1 MAKGNPNPKTEH
13 LQPYQFKKGQI
24 PNPFGRS
31 GKGISLKERAKKM
44 LAQMDD
50 KEAEAYLNGLD
61 KRTLW
66 EMAEGK
72 AKQDME
78 LSGEITKK
86 VISVDE

>member
-1 MAKGNPNPKTEH
+1 MGKGNPHPKIDH
-13 LQPYQFKKGQI
+13 LTPWQFKKGQI
-24 PNPFGRS
+24 SNPFGRS

-44 LAQMDD
+44 LLTMSD
-50 KEAEAYLNGLD
+50 KEAEEYLHGLD
-61 KRTLW
+61 KKTLW

-86 VISVDE
+86 IVAIDE